1 MQEPISTFKISLAIA
16 SILWGAA
23 SLRYLRP
30 NATPIERYMAFF
42 ISACWTYYTTPLLQS
57 VVQHYAWVQV
67 GWLEAVIWFTLGI
80 FYVQIIDI
88 LQKFVSQYKNDPKQ
102 ALADLMS
109 LKK

>member
-16 SILWGAA
+16 STLGWAA

-30 NATPIERYMAFF
+30 NATPFERYTAFF
-42 ISACWTYYTTPLLQS
+42 ISACGTYYTTPLIIALLE
-57 VVQHYAWVQV
+57 HYFKFQILWM
-67 GWLEAVIWFTLGI
+67 EPVIWFTLGI

-88 LQKFVSQYKNDPKQ
+88 AQHFIARYRKDPKQ
-102 ALADLMS
+102 ALADLML